1 MKFIKITTGIRY
13 LHHLWCMTWIQHVLH
28 ERRMKEKT
36 VSMLCNHSAQKWS
49 GCASVFFCRD
59 FCKNYILQAKYAHMH
74 CTLCVFPLWILFSL
88 LKYLK
93 ICFRPRAEYCWLSQ
107 RFPPSL
113 LSMYLKKKH
122 SKCQTGNSGFMKTE
136 KNLAVRF
143 TQRWTGELMCTGFS
157 KHPFITCFKSTGH
170 QFIHV
175 TSIFASPFPH
185 TCAAGSPVS
194 VYKQSGSRYR
204 TPQLFWPPLPMQ
216 RVQSACWSQQ
226 TKVSGLHSFSS
237 LAFCP
242 RVQVV

>member
-1 MKFIKITTGIRY
+1 MHDLDPACTAWKENERKNS
-13 LHHLWCMTWIQHVLH
+13 QHVVQSFGT
-28 ERRMKEKT
+28 EVVR
-36 VSMLCNHSAQKWS
+36 LCKCVFLQRLLQKLHSAGQVCTHALHS
-49 GCASVFFCRD
+49 LCLSTMNYVLIIEILENMFQTACRVLLAES
-59 FCKNYILQAKYAHMH
+59 KIS
-74 CTLCVFPLWILFSL
+74 SL
-88 LKYLK
+88 STQHVSK
-93 ICFRPRAEYCWLSQ
+93 
-107 RFPPSL
+107 
-113 LSMYLKKKH
+113 KKKH

-136 KNLAVRF
+136 KNLAMRF
-143 TQRWTGELMCTGFS
+143 TQRWTGELMCIGFS

-170 QFIHV
+170 QFIDV

-204 TPQLFWPPLPMQ
+204 TPQLFWLPLPMQ